1 MRNSKSKVRCEKRKL
16 SKCEDLLRLYSPMQ
30 SRFADLLQ
38 ADDSVKT
45 FLCNVMLES
54 CDVGDGFTTDFVVT
68 KTDDTIMVRECV
80 YRKHLSKPLTI
91 KLLTASLRY
100 WSERG
105 VKDWGLVV
113 DKDGSSEND
122 IGGDQSEDQ

>member
-16 SKCEDLLRLYSPMQ
+16 PKCDDLLRLYSPMQ
-30 SRFADLLQ
+30 SRYADLLQ
-38 ADDSVKT
+38 ADQSVKS
-45 FLCNVMLES
+45 FLCNIPLDP
-54 CDVGDGFTTDFVVT
+54 CDAGDGFTTDFLIT
-68 KTDDTIMVRECV
+68 KADDTVMVRECV

-91 KLLTASLRY
+91 KLLTASFRY

-113 DKDGSSEND
+113 DKDGVTDKN
-122 IGGDQSEDQ
+122 IGGGHNENQ

>member
-16 SKCEDLLRLYSPMQ
+16 PKCADLLRLYSPMQ
-30 SRFADLLQ
+30 SRYADLLQ
-38 ADDSVKT
+38 ADQSVKS
-45 FLCNVMLES
+45 FQCNVPLDS
-54 CDVGDGFTTDFVVT
+54 CDAGEGFTTDFVIT
-68 KTDDTIMVRECV
+68 RADDTVMVRECV

-91 KLLTASLRY
+91 KLLTASFRY

-113 DKDGSSEND
+113 DRDESGCIS
-122 IGGDQSEDQ
+122 IGGDQNEDQ

>member
-16 SKCEDLLRLYSPMQ
+16 PKCEDLLRLYSPMQ

-38 ADDSVKT
+38 ADDSVKS
-45 FLCNVMLES
+45 FRCNVPLDS
-54 CDVGDGFTTDFVVT
+54 CDAGEGFTTDFVIT
-68 KTDDTIMVRECV
+68 RADDTVMVRECV

-91 KLLTASLRY
+91 KLLTASFRY

-113 DKDGSSEND
+113 DKDGVTDKN
-122 IGGDQSEDQ
+122 IGGDHNENQ

>member
-16 SKCEDLLRLYSPMQ
+16 PKCEDLLRLYSPMQ

-38 ADDSVKT
+38 ADDSVKS
-45 FLCNVMLES
+45 FQCNVPLDP
-54 CDVGDGFTTDFVVT
+54 CDAGEGFTTDFVISKADGTVM
-68 KTDDTIMVRECV
+68 IRECV
-80 YRKHLSKPLTI
+80 YRKHLSKPMTI
-91 KLLTASLRY
+91 KLLTTSFRY

-113 DKDGSSEND
+113 DRDESVEVNEGGNHNEN
-122 IGGDQSEDQ
+122 Q

>member
-16 SKCEDLLRLYSPMQ
+16 PKCDDLLRLYSPMQ

-38 ADDSVKT
+38 AADSVRS
-45 FLCNVMLES
+45 FQCNVPLES
-54 CDVGDGFTTDFVVT
+54 CDAGDGFTTDFVVT
-68 KTDDTIMVRECV
+68 RTDDTIMVRECV

-91 KLLTASLRY
+91 KLLTASFRY
-100 WSERG
+100 WTERG

-113 DKDGSSEND
+113 DRAEGDERKT
-122 IGGDQSEDQ
+122 GGEPNGNQ

>member
-16 SKCEDLLRLYSPMQ
+16 PKCEDLLRLYSPMQ
-30 SRFADLLQ
+30 SRYADLLQ

-45 FLCNVMLES
+45 FRCNVPLES
-54 CDVGDGFTTDFVVT
+54 CDTCVGFTTDFVVT
-68 KTDDTIMVRECV
+68 KTDDTVMVRECV

-91 KLLTASLRY
+91 KLLTASFRY
-100 WSERG
+100 WAERG

-113 DKDGSSEND
+113 DKDGVEERK
-122 IGGDQSEDQ
+122 IGGDQNEE